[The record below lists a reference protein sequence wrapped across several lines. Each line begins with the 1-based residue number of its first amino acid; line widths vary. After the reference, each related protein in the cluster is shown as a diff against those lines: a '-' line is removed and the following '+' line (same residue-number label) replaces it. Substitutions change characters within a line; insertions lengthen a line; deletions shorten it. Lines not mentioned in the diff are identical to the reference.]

1 MTKRIFRSVLLAA
14 AAVLLACI
22 VLIMGALYDYFGAVQ
37 KKQLREELSLAASAV
52 EQGGVGYLETLGGET
67 CRLTYVSADGTVL
80 FDSNASAD
88 ALENHA
94 AREEIREA
102 LDSGYGESA
111 RYSATLLERTIY
123 CAKRLSDG
131 TVLRASVSRATV
143 PSLVV
148 GMLQPILLVL
158 LAALILS
165 AFLAR
170 RLSKKIVE
178 PLNSLDLEHP
188 LENNVY
194 DELSPMLT
202 HIEMQRRR
210 IDGQV
215 AELKKKQDE
224 FSAVVRNM
232 NEGLVLLNRAGEIL
246 SINAAAAAFFST
258 DEDCVGEDFLAVDR
272 THEIDRAIRAAAAEG
287 HSEIRIDRGGRAYQL
302 GVSRIDADGGEAGV
316 ALLIFDVTDKVFA
329 ERNRREFT
337 ANVSHE
343 LKTPLQSIMGSAE
356 LLENGLVKAEDMPRF
371 VGQIRSEA
379 ARLVSLI
386 EDIIRL
392 SQLDEQT
399 ELPTETV
406 DLYALAK
413 EEIAPLARQAEE
425 KRVTLSLTGA
435 PVTVSG
441 VRRLLCEILTNL
453 CGNAIKYNVE
463 GGSVTVTVRDGG
475 ENAILTVADTGIGIP
490 EEAQPRVFER
500 FYRVDKSRSKETGGT
515 GLGLSIVKHAV
526 QAMGG
531 EIRLESAPGKG
542 STFTVVLPK
551 MKK

>member
-37 KKQLREELSLAASAV
+37 KKQLREELALAASAV

-80 FDSNASAD
+80 FDTNASAD
-88 ALENHA
+88 TLENHA

-102 LDSGYGESA
+102 LNSGYGESA
-111 RYSATLLERTIY
+111 RYSATLLERTVY

-170 RLSKKIVE
+170 RLSKRIVE
-178 PLNSLDLEHP
+178 PLNALDLEHP

-246 SINAAAAAFFST
+246 SINAAAAAFLST
-258 DEDCVGEDFLAVDR
+258 DEGCVGEDFLAVDR
-272 THEIDRAIRAAAAEG
+272 THEIDRAIRAATEEG

-302 GVSRIDADGGEAGV
+302 GVSRIDANGGEAGV

-356 LLENGLVKAEDMPRF
+356 LLENRLVKAEDVPRF

-399 ELPTETV
+399 ELPTESV

-441 VRRLLCEILTNL
+441 VRRLLSEILVNL

-531 EIRLESAPGKG
+531 EIRLESTPGNG
-542 STFTVVLPK
+542 STFTVILPK

>member
-37 KKQLREELSLAASAV
+37 KKQLREELALAASAV
-52 EQGGVGYLETLGGET
+52 EQGGVGYLEALGGET

-80 FDSNASAD
+80 FDTNASAD
-88 ALENHA
+88 TLENHA
-94 AREEIREA
+94 AREEIRAA

-131 TVLRASVSRATV
+131 SVLRASVSHATV

-148 GMLQPILLVL
+148 GMLQPILLVF

-178 PLNSLDLEHP
+178 PLNALDLEHP

-246 SINAAAAAFFST
+246 SINAAAAAFLST

-272 THEIDRAIRAAAAEG
+272 THEIDRAIRAAAEEG

-356 LLENGLVKAEDMPRF
+356 LLENRLVKAEDVPRF

-435 PVTVSG
+435 PVTVLG
-441 VRRLLCEILTNL
+441 VRRLLSEILVNL

-475 ENAILTVADTGIGIP
+475 ENAVLTVADTGIGIP

-526 QAMGG
+526 QAMDG

-542 STFTVVLPK
+542 STFTVILPK

>member
-37 KKQLREELSLAASAV
+37 KKQLREELALAASAV

-80 FDSNASAD
+80 FDTNASAD
-88 ALENHA
+88 TLENHA

-102 LDSGYGESA
+102 LNSGYGESA
-111 RYSATLLERTIY
+111 RYSATLLERTVY

-170 RLSKKIVE
+170 RLSKRIVE
-178 PLNSLDLEHP
+178 PLNALDLEHP

-246 SINAAAAAFFST
+246 SINAAAAAFLST
-258 DEDCVGEDFLAVDR
+258 DEGCVGEDFLAVDR
-272 THEIDRAIRAAAAEG
+272 THEIDRAIRAATEEG
-287 HSEIRIDRGGRAYQL
+287 HSEIRIDRAGRAYQL
-302 GVSRIDADGGEAGV
+302 GVSRIDANGGEAGV

-356 LLENGLVKAEDMPRF
+356 LLENRLVKAEDVPRF

-399 ELPTETV
+399 ELPTESV

-441 VRRLLCEILTNL
+441 VRRLLSEILVNL

-531 EIRLESAPGKG
+531 EIRLESTPGKG
-542 STFTVVLPK
+542 STFTVILPK